1 MDFLELDVFTVVIV
15 EDLFLL
21 FALAVVDNRYTTIR
35 SCLAGSSSLF
45 CLRLLLLAATTLEVV
60 LVEGILSTLLALI
73 ADVIL
78 ATELLAAR
86 VDDFLLYLLNVPD
99 AFVHKA
105 ENHCYNDG
113 DTNEDKK
120 YDGNESFQHNVDG
133 F

>member
-15 EDLFLL
+15 ENLFLL

-35 SCLAGSSSLF
+35 SCLAGSGLLF

>member
-1 MDFLELDVFTVVIV
+1 VDFLELDVFTVVIV
-15 EDLFLL
+15 ENLFLL

-35 SCLAGSSSLF
+35 SCLAGSGLLF

>member
-1 MDFLELDVFTVVIV
+1 
-15 EDLFLL
+15 
-21 FALAVVDNRYTTIR
+21 
-35 SCLAGSSSLF
+35 
-45 CLRLLLLAATTLEVV
+45 LLLAATTLEVV

-86 VDDFLLYLLNVPD
+86 VDDFLLYLLHVPD

>member
-35 SCLAGSSSLF
+35 SCLAGSGLLF

-73 ADVIL
+73 ANVIL

-86 VDDFLLYLLNVPD
+86 VDDFLLYLLHVPD

>member
-35 SCLAGSSSLF
+35 SCFAGSGLLF

-73 ADVIL
+73 ANVFL

-86 VDDFLLYLLNVPD
+86 VDDFLLYLLHVPD

>member
-21 FALAVVDNRYTTIR
+21 FALAVVDNRYTTIH
-35 SCLAGSSSLF
+35 SCLAGSGLLF

>member
-15 EDLFLL
+15 ENLFLL

-35 SCLAGSSSLF
+35 SCLAGSGLLF
-45 CLRLLLLAATTLEVV
+45 CLRLLLLAATTFEVV

-120 YDGNESFQHNVDG
+120 YDGNESFQHKVDG

>member
-1 MDFLELDVFTVVIV
+1 MDFLELNVFTVVIV

-35 SCLAGSSSLF
+35 SCLAGSGLLF

-73 ADVIL
+73 ANVIL

-86 VDDFLLYLLNVPD
+86 VDDFLLYLLHVPD

>member
-35 SCLAGSSSLF
+35 SCLAGSGLLF

-73 ADVIL
+73 ANVIL

-86 VDDFLLYLLNVPD
+86 VDDFLLYLLHVPD
-99 AFVHKA
+99 AFVHET
-105 ENHCYNDG
+105 ENHRYDDG

>member
-15 EDLFLL
+15 EDLFLF

-35 SCLAGSSSLF
+35 SCSAGSGVLSTSLRF
-45 CLRLLLLAATTLEVV
+45 SFAASALEVV
-60 LVEGILSTLLALI
+60 LVEKILSTLLALI
-73 ADVIL
+73 ANVIL
-78 ATELLAAR
+78 TTELLAAR

>member
-15 EDLFLL
+15 ENLFLL

-35 SCLAGSSSLF
+35 SRLAGSGLLF

-105 ENHCYNDG
+105 ENHCHNDG